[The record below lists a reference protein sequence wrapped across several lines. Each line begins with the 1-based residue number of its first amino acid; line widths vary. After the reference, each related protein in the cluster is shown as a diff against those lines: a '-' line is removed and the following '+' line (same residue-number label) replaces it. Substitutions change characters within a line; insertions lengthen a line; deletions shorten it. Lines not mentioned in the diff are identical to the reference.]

1 MDEKL
6 KRKLISQ
13 IQRLCEKQY
22 RKGFEQGFY
31 ASEEKQMTKK
41 QVDEFRQKGVIQ
53 DYKKLVWPQTKQD
66 ELAKDRLL
74 AEMEMKDM
82 DELKLLF
89 D

>member
-6 KRKLISQ
+6 KKKLISQ

-22 RKGFEQGFY
+22 RKGFQQGFY
-31 ASEEKQMTKK
+31 ASEEKQMTKN
-41 QVDEFRQKGVIQ
+41 QVDQFRQKGVLQ
-53 DYKKLVWPQTKQD
+53 DYKKLVWPQTKHD
-66 ELAKDRLL
+66 EIAKDRLL

-82 DELKLLF
+82 DELQLLF

>member
-22 RKGFEQGFY
+22 RKGFQQGFY
-31 ASEEKQMTKK
+31 ASEEKQMTKE
-41 QVDEFRQKGVIQ
+41 QVDEFRQKGVTQ
-53 DYKKLVWPQTKQD
+53 DYKKLVWPQKKQD
-66 ELAKDRLL
+66 EMAKDRLL
-74 AEMEMKDM
+74 AEMEMNDM

>member
-22 RKGFEQGFY
+22 RKGFQQGFY
-31 ASEEKQMTKK
+31 ASEEKQMTKE
-41 QVDEFRQKGVIQ
+41 QVDEFRQKGVTQ
-53 DYKKLVWPQTKQD
+53 DYKKLVWPQNKKD
-66 ELAKDRLL
+66 EIAKDRLL